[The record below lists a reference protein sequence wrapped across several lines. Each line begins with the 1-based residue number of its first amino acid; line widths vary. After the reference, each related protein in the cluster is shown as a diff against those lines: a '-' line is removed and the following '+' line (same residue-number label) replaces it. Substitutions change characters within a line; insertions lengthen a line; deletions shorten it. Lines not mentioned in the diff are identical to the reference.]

1 MHATDSHEHET
12 PLTPVYGFNSPSA
25 PIALYEGPVVK
36 GRSQGRAG
44 KIDLKFTPKPSLCW
58 SVNPED
64 ADYSDLGKDAVE
76 LRFDGRNGQV
86 SVEAHLADAYSGW
99 IGEVK
104 IGQEAAHLKRVIVHW
119 VNLPNILGN
128 RVLEESG
135 EFGKAWW
142 RGRLRAETS
151 GWVLVFDARRDY
163 KEATENSKDVN
174 LYVMT
179 HVMEVRRVD
188 GGEFSVSAV
197 RELIECVRVCLS
209 FGFGRWVAP
218 ALPVGFDGSDQV
230 VWEHWASPICDPFAS
245 VGSGWLYKGSS
256 TDLISLIDRGVS
268 AFSDASRPGITR
280 FQMSLAVQAVSS
292 GFLEQRV
299 LAAAPALEHLAWS
312 NLVLGQK
319 MTPDEYRDCYA
330 EDRLR
335 YLLQEA
341 GIPVQI
347 DSKLLPG
354 LASFARS
361 RNIDGP
367 TAVTRVRNSL
377 VHPQDPHEQ
386 IYRHDGLMLD
396 TWFLSLHYVRLL
408 ILHSIGY
415 AGSYT
420 KLHKRR
426 WAGDTEPVP
435 WAASGSSRTAPS
447 LPMTRSAIR
456 RSRRNPRRGR

>member
-1 MHATDSHEHET
+1 MHATDDHEHET

-25 PIALYEGPVVK
+25 PITLYEGPVAK
-36 GRSQGRAG
+36 GSSQGRAG
-44 KIDLKFTPKPSLCW
+44 KIELKFAQKPSLSW
-58 SVNPED
+58 SVHPED
-64 ADYSDLGKDAVE
+64 ADYSDFSKDAVE

-86 SVEAHLADAYSGW
+86 SAEAQLTDIHSGW

-104 IGQEAAHLKRVIVHW
+104 IGQDAAHLKRVLVHW

-128 RVLEESG
+128 HVLEESG
-135 EFGKAWW
+135 EFGTAWW
-142 RGRLRAETS
+142 KGRLRAEIS
-151 GWVLVFDARRDY
+151 GWVLVFDARRDH
-163 KEATENSKDVN
+163 KEATGNSKDDN

-179 HVMEVRRVD
+179 HVMEARRAD

-197 RELIECVRVCLS
+197 KELIECMRVCLS
-209 FGFGRWVAP
+209 FGFGRWVSP

-230 VWEHWASPICDPFAS
+230 VWEHWAAPICDPFAS
-245 VGSGWLYKGSS
+245 VGSGWLYRGSS
-256 TDLISLIDRGVS
+256 SDVISLIGRGMS
-268 AFSDASRPGITR
+268 AFRDASRPGITR
-280 FQMSLAVQAVSS
+280 FQMCLAVQAVSS

-319 MTPDEYRDCYA
+319 MTADEYRDCYA

-341 GIPVQI
+341 GVPVQI
-347 DSKLLPG
+347 DSALLPG
-354 LASFARS
+354 LASFART

-367 TAVTRVRNSL
+367 TAVTRVRNNL
-377 VHPQDPHEQ
+377 VHPQNPHEQ

-415 AGSYT
+415 SGSYT
-420 KLHKRR
+420 KLHKRG
-426 WAGDTEPVP
+426 WVGDTEPVP
-435 WAASGSSRTAPS
+435 WAASGYYQTAPS

-456 RSRRNPRRGR
+456 RSRRNPRRRP